1 MVSQKNVTVDDI
13 EKVFKIQYND
23 SMKVWSHTSNKRWLP
38 FEQVLLL
45 FASQEQVAKP
55 IKEFLTIALRNESN
69 DPDKVIIKDKIFDQI
84 VQFAHQNK
92 DKT

>member
-1 MVSQKNVTVDDI
+1 M
-13 EKVFKIQYND
+13 
-23 SMKVWSHTSNKRWLP
+23 SHTQQRWLP

-92 DKT
+92 DKKPNDQIMDSIQLISD